1 MKETVKVLKVLKE
14 SEIQE
19 SVSFNI
25 HLKTSVPRT
34 SKKLT
39 VDVRTS
45 FQRFIQAQKLCL
57 QDDFLMLQD
66 NLFSLEVNVE
76 DVVSDVW
83 DFNLMIYEDPE
94 DNAYVLM
101 VRWLPNK
108 DHIEQNMT
116 MKRVQ
121 AIAVNAHTMLRRLK
135 AWVQTEL

>member
-1 MKETVKVLKVLKE
+1 MKETVKVLKE
-14 SEIQE
+14 SEIHE

-39 VDVRTS
+39 VESRTS

-66 NLFSLEVNVE
+66 NLFCLEVNVE
-76 DVVSDVW
+76 DVVTDVW

-101 VRWLPNK
+101 VRWLANK

>member
-1 MKETVKVLKVLKE
+1 MKPTEKE
-14 SEIQE
+14 SDFQE

-39 VDVRTS
+39 VESRTS
-45 FQRFIQAQKLCL
+45 FQKFIQTQKLCL
-57 QDDFLMLQD
+57 ADDFLMLQD
-66 NLFSLEVNVE
+66 NLFCLEVNVE
-76 DVVSDVW
+76 DVVTDVW

-101 VRWLPNK
+101 VRWLANK

-135 AWVQTEL
+135 AWVQTEV

>member
-1 MKETVKVLKVLKE
+1 MKPTEKE
-14 SEIQE
+14 SDVQE

-39 VDVRTS
+39 VESRAS
-45 FQRFIQAQKLCL
+45 FQKFIQTQKLCL

-66 NLFSLEVNVE
+66 NLFCLEVNVE
-76 DVVSDVW
+76 DVVTDVW

-94 DNAYVLM
+94 DNTYVLM
-101 VRWLPNK
+101 VRWLANK
-108 DHIEQNMT
+108 DHTEQNMT

-135 AWVQTEL
+135 AWVWLQTEV

>member
-1 MKETVKVLKVLKE
+1 MKPTEKE
-14 SEIQE
+14 SDFQE

-39 VDVRTS
+39 VESRTS
-45 FQRFIQAQKLCL
+45 FQKFIQTQKLCL
-57 QDDFLMLQD
+57 ADDFLMFQD
-66 NLFSLEVNVE
+66 NLFCLEVNVE
-76 DVVSDVW
+76 DVVTDVW

-101 VRWLPNK
+101 VRWLANK

-135 AWVQTEL
+135 AWVQTEV